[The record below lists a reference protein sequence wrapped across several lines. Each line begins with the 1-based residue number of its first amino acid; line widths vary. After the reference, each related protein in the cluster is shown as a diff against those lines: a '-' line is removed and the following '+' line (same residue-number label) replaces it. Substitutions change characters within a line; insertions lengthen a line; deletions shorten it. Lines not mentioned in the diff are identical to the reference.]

1 VFYSVAKLAANSC
14 GLRLQD
20 QNQTDLLVST
30 LCVNFKLEMAQVR
43 ISTRGAKR
51 IRQGHLWVYRS
62 DVREASDGEGGAI
75 VRVVDEAG
83 NFVGQA
89 FYSDRSEIALRFLT
103 THEIAIDRQWWR
115 ARLHECAE
123 RRATIS
129 RETNAYR
136 LVYSEGDLLPS
147 LIVDVYDNV
156 LVLQTLSQG
165 TEMLKSLFVEMLIEQ
180 FSPCAVIERNDAR
193 VREFEGLDCRTGVL
207 YERVTEPGADRGPH
221 AGSPRGVV
229 DATGSHQ
236 SSRANDPV
244 ATAPGS
250 VTELDEIEINQHGVR
265 FIVSPLDGQKTGAFL
280 DQRENYEAARRVA
293 HGRALDC
300 FTFNGGFALHIA
312 PACESVLAVD
322 ISGDAIAAA
331 QRNAELNGADNIEF
345 RTANVFDALR
355 EMEFGGESFHTII
368 LDPPAFARN
377 RANVKSAARG
387 YKEINL
393 RALKL
398 LKAGG
403 VLVTCSC
410 SYHMSEKLFLDII
423 ADAALDARRRVQIVE
438 RRGQSTDHPVLL
450 GVPETHYLKCVIAR
464 VVE

>member
-1 VFYSVAKLAANSC
+1 
-14 GLRLQD
+14 
-20 QNQTDLLVST
+20 
-30 LCVNFKLEMAQVR
+30 MAQIK

-62 DVREASDGEGGAI
+62 DVRHVSDAGGGAI

-83 NFVGQA
+83 NFVGRA

-103 THEIAIDRQWWR
+103 THEEAIDREWWR
-115 ARLHECAE
+115 ARLRQCAE

-147 LIVDVYDNV
+147 LIVDLYDNV

-165 TEMLKSLFVEMLIEQ
+165 TETLKSLLVEMLVGQ
-180 FSPCAVIERNDAR
+180 FNPRAVIERNDAR
-193 VREFEGLDCRTGVL
+193 VRELEGLELKSGVL
-207 YERVTEPGADRGPH
+207 YGDRP
-221 AGSPRGVV
+221 
-229 DATGSHQ
+229 
-236 SSRANDPV
+236 
-244 ATAPGS
+244 
-250 VTELDEIEINQHGVR
+250 DEIEINQHGVR
-265 FIVSPLDGQKTGAFL
+265 FVVSPLGGQKTGAFL
-280 DQRENYEAARRVA
+280 DQRENYLAARSVA

-300 FTFNGGFALHIA
+300 FAFNGGFALHIA
-312 PACESVLAVD
+312 PSCESVLAVD

-331 QRNAELNGADNIEF
+331 QRNAELNGTGNVEF

-355 EMEFGGESFHTII
+355 EMESGGERFDTII
-368 LDPPAFARN
+368 LDPPAFAKN
-377 RANVKSAARG
+377 RATVKSAARG

-398 LKAGG
+398 LNLGG

-410 SYHMSEKLFLDII
+410 SYHMSEELFLDII
-423 ADAALDARRRVQIVE
+423 GEAALDARRRVQMIE
-438 RRGQSTDHPVLL
+438 KRGQSRDHPVLL

-464 VVE
+464 VVS